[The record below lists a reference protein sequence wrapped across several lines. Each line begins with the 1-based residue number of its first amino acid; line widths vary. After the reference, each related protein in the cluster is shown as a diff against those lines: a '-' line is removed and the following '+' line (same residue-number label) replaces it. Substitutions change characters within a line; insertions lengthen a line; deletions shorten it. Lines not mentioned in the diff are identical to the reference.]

1 MTKKRHI
8 ITVANQKGGVGKTTT
23 AVNLGAALA
32 KLGLNILLI
41 DLDPQGNLSSYLS
54 WNGTGVTIADM
65 LSEVCTRADV
75 KIEIQ
80 KNEKEKLSYLP
91 ADEGLAN
98 LTDKLSAAIGRENIL
113 NRLLA
118 RDEFKAFDMII
129 IDCLPALNIF
139 TVNALAASTGVIV
152 PVQTQDFALDGITQF
167 EDTFGQVSAYINP
180 DLKLIG
186 ILPTMAE
193 HTNTTKDVMQRL
205 NERYDGE
212 VFETQIEKRAEAPD
226 SVRFRCSLVNSK
238 NSKLGDRYTSL
249 AVEVLA
255 RIGEKDSIINVT

>member
-8 ITVANQKGGVGKTTT
+8 ISVVNQKGGVGKTTT

-32 KLGLNILLI
+32 KLGLNVLLI
-41 DLDPQGNLSSYLS
+41 DLDPQGNLSAYLC
-54 WNGTGVTIADM
+54 WDGTGSTVADM
-65 LSEVCTRADV
+65 LSEECTRTSV
-75 KIEIQ
+75 SIELR
-80 KNEKEKLSYLP
+80 KNEKEKLSYIP
-91 ADEGLAN
+91 ADESLAN

-118 RDEFKAFDMII
+118 RDEFKLFDIII

-139 TVNALAASTGVIV
+139 TINALAASTGVIV
-152 PVQTQDFALDGITQF
+152 PVQTQDFALDGIAQF
-167 EDTFGQVSAYINP
+167 EDTFGQVCSYINP

-205 NERYDGE
+205 NERYDGD

-226 SVRFRCSLVNSK
+226 SVRFRRSLVNSK
-238 NSKLGDRYTSL
+238 NSYLGEKYISL
-249 AVEVLA
+249 ASEVLE
-255 RIGEKDSIINVT
+255 RIGEKYSIQNAT

>member
-8 ITVANQKGGVGKTTT
+8 ITIANQKGGVGKTTT
-23 AVNLGAALA
+23 AVNLSAALA

-41 DLDPQGNLSSYLS
+41 DLDPQGNLSSYLR
-54 WNGTGVTIADM
+54 WNGKGATIADM
-65 LSEVCTRADV
+65 LSEVCGSKNV
-75 KIEIQ
+75 NVEIQ

-118 RDEFKAFDMII
+118 RDEFKEFDII
-129 IDCLPALNIF
+129 VIDCLPALNIF

-167 EDTFGQVSAYINP
+167 EDTFGQVCAYVNP

-205 NERYDGE
+205 NERYDGD
-212 VFETQIEKRAEAPD
+212 VFETVIEKRAEAPD

-238 NSKLGDRYTSL
+238 NSRLGEKYMSL
-249 AVEVLA
+249 ANEVLA
-255 RIGEKDSIINVT
+255 RIGENGSIINVT